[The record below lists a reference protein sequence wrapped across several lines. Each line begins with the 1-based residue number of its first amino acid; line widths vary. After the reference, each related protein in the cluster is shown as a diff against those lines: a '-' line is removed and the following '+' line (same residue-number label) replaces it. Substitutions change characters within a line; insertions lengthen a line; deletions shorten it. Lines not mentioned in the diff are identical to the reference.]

1 MQRLTDYGI
10 VLLVVAAMM
19 ALFRLSR
26 LLLARML
33 AAREN
38 RGIVCDC
45 DDHIRLGFLFLVAGM
60 LLLPLATACA
70 ACLDAS
76 KLAGG
81 VYLHLFLVALS
92 IILFSFA
99 EDLFAGMKRH
109 PAARRLTAGAHF
121 RTAGPLLLCFWILG
135 SAFLSPIF
143 YTALTLILGLF
154 YLFAL
159 AARPD
164 GPSA

>member
-10 VLLVVAAMM
+10 VLLVVGAMM

-26 LLLARML
+26 LLLDRVL
-33 AAREN
+33 AAREA
-38 RGIVCDC
+38 RGAVCDC
-45 DDHIRLGFLFLVAGM
+45 DELIRLGFLFLVAGM
-60 LLLPLATACA
+60 LLLPLVTAAA
-70 ACLDAS
+70 ACIDS
-76 KLAGG
+76 VSLAGG
-81 VYLHLFLVALS
+81 AFLHLLLVAIS
-92 IILFSFA
+92 IVLFSFA
-99 EDLFAGMKRH
+99 EDLFAGMKKR
-109 PAARRLTAGAHF
+109 PAAKRLPAGAHF
-121 RTAGPLLLCFWILG
+121 RTAGPLLLCFWVLG

-164 GPSA
+164 GPAA